1 MNSIHDRID
10 ELDEMLVSAICTD
23 ISNGTLLTKADDE
36 TIKLV
41 LTGLWEHL
49 DYFSGLGVIIG
60 KA

>member
-10 ELDEMLVSAICTD
+10 ELDEMLVSAICND

-36 TIKLV
+36 TVKLV

-49 DYFSGLGVIIG
+49 DYFSDLGVIIG